1 MSESME
7 RAHETMHAEH
17 HPHGDPWARGTA
29 VLVSFLAAALAL
41 AEIGGK
47 SAQNAYLTNHIAVSD
62 DWALYQAKNLRQT
75 VRGSEISILENL
87 PNATDP
93 AIQAR
98 IKEAKEYQARMRDE
112 PGRDGMKQM
121 AEQANQR
128 THDRD
133 HAFHLYHNYEYTVGA
148 LEIAIVLASVSVV
161 TRIRPLTIG
170 AGLIGLA
177 AGLFGL
183 AVAMGV
189 V

>member
-1 MSESME
+1 MSESEE

-17 HPHGDPWARGTA
+17 QQHGDPWARGTA
-29 VLVSFLAAALAL
+29 VLVSFLAAAMAL

-87 PNATDP
+87 PNAADP

-98 IKEAKEYQARMRDE
+98 IKEAQEYRVRMRDE

-121 AEQANQR
+121 AEQAKQR
-128 THDRD
+128 AHLRD

-161 TRIRPLTIG
+161 TRMRPLTVG

-177 AGLFGL
+177 AAVFGL
-183 AVAMGV
+183 GVALGIV
-189 V
+189 

>member
-7 RAHETMHAEH
+7 RAHETMHAQH
-17 HPHGDPWARGTA
+17 NSHGDPWARGTA
-29 VLVSFLAAALAL
+29 VLVSFLAATMAL
-41 AEIGGK
+41 AEIGAK
-47 SAQNAYLTNHIAVSD
+47 SSQNAYLTNHIAVSD

-75 VRGSEISILENL
+75 VRGTEVSILENL
-87 PNATDP
+87 PNASDP

-121 AEQANQR
+121 AEQAKQR
-128 THDRD
+128 GLERD

-161 TRIRPLTIG
+161 TRMRALTIG
-170 AGLIGLA
+170 AGIVGFA

-183 AVAMGV
+183 TVALGV